1 MSRLRWTAGGPA
13 GERLRL
19 GGLVYFVSV
28 TESLNLT
35 IWYEANDDGRI
46 TAQVAE
52 LPGAISEGRT
62 REEARTNV
70 LDALQV
76 LLTPDQ
82 ELQRLRSDTDS
93 ESVTLKFD
101 P

>member
-1 MSRLRWTAGGPA
+1 MSRAAAR
-13 GERLRL
+13 GEKLRL
-19 GGLVYFVSV
+19 FCLVYFVSV

-35 IWYEANDDGRI
+35 ICYEANDDGRI
-46 TAQVAE
+46 TAQVTE

-82 ELQRLRSDTDS
+82 ELQRLRSHADS

>member
-1 MSRLRWTAGGPA
+1 VP
-13 GERLRL
+13 
-19 GGLVYFVSV
+19 V

-35 IWYEANDDGRI
+35 IRYEANDDGRI

-62 REEARTNV
+62 REQARTNV

-76 LLTPDQ
+76 LLTPDE
-82 ELQRLRSDTDS
+82 ELQGLRSDGNS
-93 ESVTLKFD
+93 ESVTLKLD